1 MADVAREM
9 RVSQGTLYNYVE
21 SKEALFYLLVE
32 RGVSNEPVTLP
43 DQLPLPTPSRETLL
57 RRLEE
62 QMRHTFVLPE
72 LDRALKRRRVSDARA
87 ELEGVVREFYAFS
100 EKTRRVADVIERSA
114 LDLPDFFALFFLKL
128 RRNHFARVAA
138 YVERRV
144 RLGHFRHVPDAA
156 VAARF
161 LIETITFFAR
171 HRHRD
176 PDPTPMDEDLV
187 RETTVRLLVNTLI
200 KEDRA

>member
-9 RVSQGTLYNYVE
+9 GVFHGTLYNYVE

-32 RGVSNEPVTLP
+32 RGASDEPITLP
-43 DQLPLPTPSRETLL
+43 DQLPLPTPSQEILL
-57 RRLEE
+57 QRLEE
-62 QMRHTFVLPE
+62 QMRRTFVLPE

-114 LDLPDFFALFFLKL
+114 LDLPKFFALFFLKL

-144 RLGHFRHVPDAA
+144 RLGHFRRVPDAA

-171 HRHRD
+171 HRHHD

-187 RETTVRLLVNTLI
+187 RETTIRLLVNTLI
-200 KEDRA
+200 QEDRA